1 MPEPYHTDTHPISF
15 KLSEEEIALYENN
28 PTKLVGRMYLPGK
41 GENLWEVTEVAYRNT
56 GWSTVEV
63 EEEGTRARH
72 KMLLEDFFRM
82 LKQGVLQGVEF

>member
-15 KLSEEEIALYENN
+15 KLDEEEIALYENN

-56 GWSTVEV
+56 GWSTVE
-63 EEEGTRARH
+63 
-72 KMLLEDFFRM
+72 DFFRM